1 MIMKYRKMGSLGWD
15 VSALGFG
22 AMRLPVEKAKDEKT
36 GEMKF
41 NIKEDEAIEMIRYAI
56 DNGVNYIDTAY
67 SYHGGESEVLV
78 GKALQDGY
86 REKVHLTT
94 KLPMWIVKKTEDFDM
109 FLNQQIERLQTNPDI
124 YLFHGLNKTR
134 VEKIK
139 NLNLFGK
146 MEQAKAKGL
155 FKYIG
160 FSFHDSFE
168 VFKEIIDMYDWD
180 CCQIQYNYLDIEF
193 QAGTAGLKYAASK
206 DLAVIIM
213 EPIRGGKLAIPE
225 KKLDLYP
232 EIKKTLELSKTK
244 RKTPDWAL
252 QFIWNHPGVSVV
264 LSGMSTMQHV
274 VENID
279 SANNS
284 EINTLTED
292 ELATISQLREAY
304 GKYTVA
310 PCTSCGYC
318 LPCPNGV
325 SIPSI
330 LRLINDLVYW
340 GESGKGRITF
350 FYNYLA
356 KTQEEI
362 EKKKIEGEEFDG
374 AATLCIQ
381 CGECLEKCPQQ
392 IEIPDFMEKAN
403 EIFENGKK
411 ISEILY

>member
-1 MIMKYRKMGSLGWD
+1 MGSLGWD

-22 AMRLPVEKAKDEKT
+22 AMRLPVEKVKDEKT
-36 GEMKF
+36 GEMKLD
-41 NIKEDEAIEMIRYAI
+41 IKENEAIEMIRYAI

-67 SYHGGESEVLV
+67 PYHGGKSEVLV

-94 KLPMWIVKKTEDFDM
+94 KLPMWMVKNTEDFDT

-124 YLFHGLNKTR
+124 YLFHGLNKAR
-134 VEKIK
+134 AEKIK
-139 NLNLFGK
+139 NLNLFEK
-146 MEQAKAKGL
+146 MEQAKAKGII
-155 FKYIG
+155 KYIG
-160 FSFHDSFE
+160 FSFHDTFE
-168 VFKEIIDMYDWD
+168 AFKEIIDMYNWD

-193 QAGTAGLKYAASK
+193 QAGIEGLKYARSK
-206 DLAVIIM
+206 DIAVIIM

-225 KKLDLYP
+225 DKLDLYP
-232 EIKKTLELSKTK
+232 EIKKTLEKSKIK
-244 RKTPDWAL
+244 RSTPDWAL
-252 QFIWNHPGVSVV
+252 QFIWNHPEVSVV

-284 EINTLTED
+284 EMDSLTEA
-292 ELATISQLREAY
+292 ELATISELREAY
-304 GKYTVA
+304 GKYNVA

-318 LPCPNGV
+318 IPCPNGV
-325 SIPSI
+325 SIPFI
-330 LRLINDLVYW
+330 LRLLNDLAYW
-340 GESGKGRITF
+340 GESGKERISF
-350 FYNYLA
+350 FYNYMA
-356 KTQEEI
+356 KTQEGI
-362 EKKKIEGEEFDG
+362 EERKSKGEEFDG

-403 EIFENGKK
+403 EIFENGKS
-411 ISEILY
+411 ISEILF

>member
-1 MIMKYRKMGSLGWD
+1 MGSLGWD

-22 AMRLPVEKAKDEKT
+22 AMRLPVDKVKDEKK
-36 GEMKF
+36 GEKKSS
-41 NIKEDEAIEMIRYAI
+41 IKEDEAIEMIRYAI

-67 SYHGGESEVLV
+67 PYHGGESEVLV
-78 GKALQDGY
+78 GKALKDGY

-94 KLPMWIVKKTEDFDM
+94 KLPVWMVKKTEDFDT

-124 YLFHGLNKTR
+124 YLFHGLNKASF
-134 VEKIK
+134 EKIK

-168 VFKEIIDMYDWD
+168 VFKEIIDLYDWD

-193 QAGTAGLKYAASK
+193 QAGTAGLKYAKSK
-206 DLAVIIM
+206 DIAVIIM
-213 EPIRGGKLAIPE
+213 EPIRGGKLAISE
-225 KKLDLYP
+225 DKLDLYP
-232 EIKKTLELSKTK
+232 EIKKTLGLSKIK
-244 RKTPDWAL
+244 RSMPDWAL
-252 QFIWNHPGVSVV
+252 QFIWNHPEVSVV
-264 LSGMSTMQHV
+264 LSGMSTMQQV
-274 VENID
+274 VENVD

-284 EINTLTED
+284 GINILTEE
-292 ELATISQLREAY
+292 ELATISELREAY
-304 GKYTVA
+304 GKYNVA

-318 LPCPNGV
+318 KPCPNGV
-325 SIPSI
+325 SIPFI
-330 LRLINDLVYW
+330 LSLLNDLAYW
-340 GESGKGRITF
+340 GELDKERIF
-350 FYNYLA
+350 LFYNYLV
-356 KTQEEI
+356 KTQKDVEERRSKG
-362 EKKKIEGEEFDG
+362 EKIGG

-392 IEIPDFMEKAN
+392 IDIPDFMEKAN

-411 ISEILY
+411 ISEILF